1 MEFLTINC
9 CNQSFRFETHLDK
22 SELPPKHARL
32 RTVHS
37 CKSRW
42 ISRLNMTQYSVKR
55 SMLLQRLL
63 RTLPAKV
70 EYATRKEIPEL
81 AAKAFP
87 A

>member
-22 SELPPKHARL
+22 SEPPPKHSRL
-32 RTVHS
+32 LTVHS

-55 SMLLQRLL
+55 SMMLQRLA
-63 RTLPAKV
+63 RTLQAKV
-70 EYATRKEIPEL
+70 EYAKRKEVEEL

-87 A
+87 S